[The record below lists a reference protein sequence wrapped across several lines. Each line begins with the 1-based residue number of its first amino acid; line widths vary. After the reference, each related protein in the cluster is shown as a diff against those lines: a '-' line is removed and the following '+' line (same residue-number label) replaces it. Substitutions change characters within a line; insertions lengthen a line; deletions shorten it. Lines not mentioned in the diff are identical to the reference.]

1 MSSKNDDTAASNRA
15 KRPRPSRVSDVHG
28 NEDNRNNTDDHSA
41 ASSKTTFVVRT
52 TGAPVTQ
59 LISVTISTPY
69 VRPPNEPNAIK
80 SLKGTKLEP
89 LRALLAPLPER
100 FITTIVTQSRAALD
114 LSSKIK
120 QRESS
125 YSRFTERIVVRD
137 EHGKAVTDAESG
149 APVTEQFIPRSIRD
163 KNPVRCSD
171 DVKEDIRI
179 VAVMQRTLAR
189 HEKYKS
195 EQATDIQ
202 EVSKLEINIM
212 KERLSTLFLNAAF
225 KYAKV
230 IHIMEKNE
238 KNYRHPPRSTR
249 LGAPRRR
256 PRRQHVDRGGKEAC
270 LHIPNNPSRR
280 LRQTT
285 WHKRSRDI
293 RPLRGSLHK
302 NNCENPQTNPTCVH
316 PPPNQIP
323 SRSRPSERS
332 DHKHE

>member
-1 MSSKNDDTAASNRA
+1 M
-15 KRPRPSRVSDVHG
+15 PRVSDVHG
-28 NEDNRNNTDDHSA
+28 NEENRNNTDDHST
-41 ASSKTTFVVRT
+41 SSVSTFFVRT
-52 TGAPVTQ
+52 AGVPIAP
-59 LISVTISTPY
+59 LIPVTISTPY
-69 VRPPNEPNAIK
+69 VRPPNKPNAIK

-100 FITTIVTQSRAALD
+100 FITTIVAQSRAALD

-202 EVSKLEINIM
+202 EVSKLEIDIM

-225 KYAKV
+225 KYV
-230 IHIMEKNE
+230 
-238 KNYRHPPRSTR
+238 R
-249 LGAPRRR
+249 
-256 PRRQHVDRGGKEAC
+256 
-270 LHIPNNPSRR
+270 
-280 LRQTT
+280 
-285 WHKRSRDI
+285 
-293 RPLRGSLHK
+293 
-302 NNCENPQTNPTCVH
+302 
-316 PPPNQIP
+316 
-323 SRSRPSERS
+323 
-332 DHKHE
+332 

>member
-1 MSSKNDDTAASNRA
+1 MSSENDDAAASNPA
-15 KRPRPSRVSDVHG
+15 KRRRLPRVSDVHG
-28 NEDNRNNTDDHSA
+28 NEENRNNTDDHST
-41 ASSKTTFVVRT
+41 SSDSTFVVRT
-52 TGAPVTQ
+52 AGAPIAP
-59 LISVTISTPY
+59 LIPVTISTPY

-100 FITTIVTQSRAALD
+100 FITTIVAQSRAALD

-230 IHIMEKNE
+230 IHIMEKSE
-238 KNYRHPPRSTR
+238 KT
-249 LGAPRRR
+249 
-256 PRRQHVDRGGKEAC
+256 
-270 LHIPNNPSRR
+270 
-280 LRQTT
+280 
-285 WHKRSRDI
+285 
-293 RPLRGSLHK
+293 
-302 NNCENPQTNPTCVH
+302 
-316 PPPNQIP
+316 
-323 SRSRPSERS
+323 
-332 DHKHE
+332 